1 VARGARTV
9 VWAQRIN
16 NAQGRIR
23 ASVRQCY
30 GLNSTGTPEAG
41 NQPLGCCINPTGP
54 CTLSESTDGTNPS
67 PSAWSYSP
75 RTVRTL

>member
-23 ASVRQCY
+23 ASDDQCY
-30 GLNSTGTPEAG
+30 GLDSTGTPEAG
-41 NQPLGCCINPTGP
+41 NQPLGCCINPTESYTP
-54 CTLSESTDGTNPS
+54 SESTDGTNPS
-67 PSAWSYSP
+67 PSAWSYNL
-75 RTVRTL
+75 RIVRTL

>member
-1 VARGARTV
+1 MARGGWTV

-23 ASVRQCY
+23 ASGVQCY

-41 NQPLGCCINPTGP
+41 NR
-54 CTLSESTDGTNPS
+54 CTDATELFAWIIQLPSLPKPVESTT
-67 PSAWSYSP
+67 
-75 RTVRTL
+75 